1 MPPVSKRP
9 HADVGGHIPGRSGV
23 EVPRVGGGRRG
34 GVWIGAGIVEDADL
48 SINDHLHVVIEVLR
62 EGEHPVWMVKLP
74 VIDRVGVRRDGVGLS
89 IERSELDPPG
99 ADRGQSASKSA
110 KPMHGQTGHIAVH
123 IGHEPVESPADDEIR
138 VGGGD
143 ERVIDR
149 ESPVDEDIATE
160 HCGRCGIV
168 GGPEGAHGDI
178 PVDAKSARPS
188 AGQGAG
194 FHSSGQDKIPDRG
207 AAAVGGKVQPA
218 GAADGDTDIG

>member
-9 HADVGGHIPGRSGV
+9 HADIGSHIPGRSGV
-23 EVPRVGGGRRG
+23 EVPRVGGGGRG

-48 SINDHLHVVIEVLR
+48 SINDHLHIVIEVLR
-62 EGEHPVWMVKLP
+62 EGKYPVGMEKLP

-99 ADRGQSASKSA
+99 ADRGQSASKCA
-110 KPMHGQTGHIAVH
+110 KPMHGQTRYIAVH
-123 IGHEPVESPADDEIR
+123 IGHEPVESPADHEIR

-143 ERVIDR
+143 ERVIDC
-149 ESPVDEDIATE
+149 ESPVDEDIAAE
-160 HCGRCGIV
+160 HRGWRGIV

-178 PVDAKSARPS
+178 PVDAQSARPT
-188 AGQGAG
+188 AGHGAG
-194 FHSSGQDKIPDRG
+194 FHSSGQDQIPDRG
-207 AAAVGGKVQPA
+207 AAVVGGKVQPT